1 LFSVDDGIIALKLK
15 KYMRA
20 LLLALLGTCMV
31 LGSYAQS
38 NKEDVDLIQAMY
50 GKEKKTIVADFIVFP
65 DDTKKAAFWKLYD
78 DYEAQRKAY
87 GQKRIAI
94 LEKYANAYETMDDKS
109 GDEIIRE
116 TIRLQKDV
124 DGLIAGYYEK
134 IRKGVGGKQAGQFFQ
149 IESYFLSATRLVI
162 LENIPFIGELDI
174 KK

>member
-1 LFSVDDGIIALKLK
+1 
-15 KYMRA
+15 MRA
-20 LLLALLGTCMV
+20 FLLAMAV
-31 LGSYAQS
+31 VFMNLGSNAQS
-38 NKEDVDLIQAMY
+38 NKEDIDLIQAMY
-50 GKEKKTIVADFIVFP
+50 GKEKKTIVAEFITFS
-65 DDTKKAAFWKLYD
+65 DDAKKTAFWKLYD

-94 LEKYANAYETMDDKS
+94 LEKYANSYESMDDKS
-109 GDEIIRE
+109 GDEIIKE

-149 IESYFLSATRLVI
+149 IESYFLSATRLLI